1 MPITKRRLLP
11 VALLALAAVAGPDR
25 AAQAQGKDLTMGNV
39 NPPKH
44 GTSQAAQQFVDKLAE
59 LSGGKIKV
67 AHHHS
72 GALGGEREV
81 AQQIQLGA
89 VDFGPITTAPLS
101 TLVPEMSVFQLPY
114 IFRDYDHVFK
124 ALDGSDTLTKY
135 YDAVLDKKG
144 LKLVGFIAAGY
155 RGIYGH
161 GAINSLADVKGKKVR
176 VQEDKIL
183 VATFK
188 ALGMISTPIA
198 FPEVATALQTKVI
211 DFAEGGVNTF
221 YHNKFYDIVKYVA
234 DVRHTHQAVALI
246 MSKAAWPKQDAAGQ
260 KAIMDAWAHARAF
273 NRKFILDE
281 DKSIQDQVRGQGRDH
296 HQARRHAVP
305 AGDAE
310 RLRGVLRH
318 AGRQGRQED
327 GRLHPEPSSS
337 AHGRA
342 HPSERP
348 GGRGAPRARSWAP
361 PLRRA
366 RPSSAALILAV
377 MAGAVFLQVVLR
389 YLGLTGIDGLE
400 EVPRYLFVWLVMI
413 GAAAAMQRGEH
424 TVLDYFVN
432 LLGPARAR
440 RSCSC

>member
-1 MPITKRRLLP
+1 MRICPLRR
-11 VALLALAAVAGPDR
+11 VALWAAGVLAMQAAWGTVS
-25 AAQAQGKDLTMGNV
+25 AQDMSMGNV

-44 GTSQAAQQFVDKLAE
+44 GTSQASQQFADKLAE
-59 LSGGKIKV
+59 LSGGKIKI

-72 GALGGEREV
+72 GTLGGEREV

-124 ALDGSDTLTKY
+124 ALDGSDTLYAY
-135 YDAVLDKKG
+135 YDPVLDKRG
-144 LKLVGFIAAGY
+144 LKLIGFIAAGY

-211 DFAEGGVNTF
+211 DYAEGGVNTF

-234 DVRHTHQAVALI
+234 DVRHTHQATALV
-246 MSKAAWPKQDAAGQ
+246 MSKAGWQKQDAAGQ
-260 KAIMDAWAHARAF
+260 KAIMDAWVHARAF

-281 DKSIQDQVRGQGRDH
+281 DKLIQDQVREKGVTITKPDATPFRD
-296 HQARRHAVP
+296 ATLSVYEEFYATP
-305 AGDAE
+305 AGKDAKK
-310 RLRGVLRH
+310 VV
-318 AGRQGRQED
+318 D
-327 GRLHPEPSSS
+327 F
-337 AHGRA
+337 
-342 HPSERP
+342 
-348 GGRGAPRARSWAP
+348 
-361 PLRRA
+361 
-366 RPSSAALILAV
+366 ILAV
-377 MAGAVFLQVVLR
+377 K
-389 YLGLTGIDGLE
+389 
-400 EVPRYLFVWLVMI
+400 
-413 GAAAAMQRGEH
+413 
-424 TVLDYFVN
+424 
-432 LLGPARAR
+432 
-440 RSCSC
+440 